1 MSDKIA
7 AKIVLEGEIEYKQ
20 AIKNINSEQKNLR
33 SEMKMCT
40 SSFDGQ
46 QNSIAALTKK
56 GEILSKQYD
65 AQAKKVEIYSKAVK
79 EATEH
84 QEEAGK
90 KVDVLKTELEEANRK
105 MEEMS
110 SSTDTSSE
118 ALEEQQK
125 VIEELKNKLALAN
138 SSYMTAQNATNDW
151 QTSLNYAQMAL
162 DNLDNEIQTNNRYLD
177 EAQQSANDCA
187 DSIDEYGNEVEE
199 AQEQTSTFADVLKAE
214 LVGDAIKKGIST
226 VVDGLKS
233 ITSAA
238 ISMGSS
244 FESSMSN
251 VAATMG
257 ITADEIHNGSVEYE
271 TLEKAAKECGKST
284 KYSASEAADALNY
297 LALAGY
303 DANKAAQTLPAVLN
317 LAAAGGMELGA
328 ASDLVT
334 DSMAA
339 LGMETSELDNYI
351 DEMARTSQKSNTSVA
366 QLGEATLVCAGTVSL
381 TEQSLETMNA
391 ELGVLANNGIKSAEG
406 GTHLRNILLSLSAPT
421 DTASGAMK
429 ELGVQALDSSG
440 NMRDLNDIM
449 IDMNNALSGMASGE
463 KTKYIKQIFNKTDIA
478 AVNALLKGTGLE
490 FNNLKNELLNCEGAA
505 KDMAET
511 MSDNLEGKVT
521 ILNSALEGLA
531 ITGYEKIEG
540 VLKESVEAATD
551 SVGRLQDSME
561 NGKLGE
567 AMDDMAEAIGEAAE
581 KAIGFGE
588 DALPV
593 LIDGLTWII
602 ENSDLII
609 SGIAGITA
617 ANVAHG
623 KVVPLITAV
632 TKAWNDYKVANEG
645 ATVAQWALNAAKNAF
660 SPAGLIT
667 AIAAVTA
674 AITTY
679 VVLADSAYKDTKR
692 FIDSAE
698 REIETLNNNAQARKD
713 STANNKA
720 ESEVV
725 KKLTAELE
733 NLNSQEKLSADQK
746 TRLKMV
752 VGQLNTVMPELNL
765 TIDEQTGK
773 LEQSNEEIEKYIK
786 NLQRRNEMAAYEEK
800 LQQIYNDQT
809 EAQELLTKATEEY
822 NNFVEDLE
830 EPNVWWKRG
839 NIFEAI
845 DFVADN
851 VQLKNLNDV
860 MTESGQM
867 VNDLEAEYESLN
879 AEYEKFLA
887 AEEEVI
893 DGTEELNQVLIEY
906 NGTTYAVSSEV
917 AASID
922 QLDTAYAD
930 AYEQAEES
938 LRGQIGL
945 FEELKAESD
954 VTVEQ
959 MAKNLQ
965 TQAEVMTTYTQDL
978 QTAAELAEKGLLD
991 EGLLGAIS
999 ELGIDGAGYLHELV
1013 TASETNSAEFNE
1025 VMQAWAEMTDA
1036 KSTLAE
1042 TMADMST
1049 GYSSTMEE
1057 LVSTAKETA
1066 ENINGEWVDIA
1077 DTVLIT
1083 AEDVGR
1089 NLGQGLENGILVSKD
1104 GVINA
1109 SEDIALSAMD
1119 VIRDVWKVKS
1129 PSRAAQEI
1137 GEYFTEG
1144 LELGINKN
1152 KEGLISDT
1160 KTLGSQTV
1168 EGLKSGIESGKSK
1181 VIESIKNLCTNV
1193 IQTAKN
1199 TLGIHSPSKEFA
1211 YLGEM
1216 SVEGYSNAVTEG
1228 MDECAEA
1235 VHEAMDAVMDYD
1247 CEGVTEGQTE
1257 AAEAVKNLTEALI
1270 EQGKISEESGTAIL
1284 DYIDG
1289 NVQLG
1294 DSADETAEKIKQ
1306 LQEAFANAKEEALDS
1321 IDSQVGLFEKLEM
1334 KSDVT
1339 TKDMIEN
1346 LRSQTAY
1353 LNTYGADLTMAAE
1366 LARQGLLDEGLLGA
1380 IRDMGLNGA
1389 GYLHE
1394 LVNASQQDM
1403 TSFQTVMNEWAAM
1416 SEVKDNLSNT
1426 LAGFEMLYGD
1436 KLDDIIEVQKSKGK
1450 EVESQA
1456 ISTSESTKKTT
1467 SDTLDEMVSTASN
1480 GISDMTEMISEK
1492 TPEVEDAVVELCSAA
1507 MDGFKATLDIDST
1520 GKSRKFANI
1529 GYSIPQGIAEGISD
1543 GQDIVTNAVKNVISN
1558 AINSIDFDGLSETIV
1573 NKINKE
1579 LGGLVD

>member
-1 MSDKIA
+1 MSNKIG
-7 AKIVLEGEIEYKQ
+7 AKIVLEGEAEYRK
-20 AIKNINSEQKNLR
+20 AIKNINTEQKELR
-33 SEMKMCT
+33 SEMRLCT
-40 SSFDGQ
+40 SQYAGQ

-65 AQAKKVEIYSKAVK
+65 AQARKVEIYSKAVEDAAK
-79 EATEH
+79 R
-84 QEEAGK
+84 QEEAGD
-90 KVDVLKTELEEANRK
+90 KVDALKSELEEANKK

-125 VIEELKNKLALAN
+125 VIEELKNKLALAEDGY
-138 SSYMTAQNATNDW
+138 SRAQMVTNNW
-151 QTSLNYAQMAL
+151 QTSLNNAQADL
-162 DNLDNEIQTNNRYLD
+162 NGLSHEIQNNDRYLD
-177 EAQQSANDCA
+177 EARNSMDGCA

-214 LVGDAIKKGIST
+214 LVGDAIKKGISI

-233 ITSAA
+233 IASSA
-238 ISMGSS
+238 ITMGSN
-244 FESSMSN
+244 FEAAMSN

-257 ITADEIHNGSVEYE
+257 ITADEIHNGSAEYE
-271 TLEKAAKECGKST
+271 ILEKAAKECGKTT

-303 DANKAAQTLPAVLN
+303 DAAKAAKTLPSVLN

-339 LGMETSELDNYI
+339 LGMETSELENYI

-366 QLGEATLVCAGTVSL
+366 QLGEATLTCAGMASVTG
-381 TEQSLETMNA
+381 QSLETLNA
-391 ELGVLANNGIKSAEG
+391 ELGVLANNGLKGAEG
-406 GTHLRNILLSLSAPT
+406 GTKLRNILQTLAAPT
-421 DTASGAMK
+421 DTASVAMK
-429 ELGVQALDSSG
+429 ELGLQTMDSSG

-449 IDMNNALSGMASGE
+449 IDLNKALAGISGNGE
-463 KTKYIKQIFNKTDIA
+463 RSKYLNKIFNGRDIA
-478 AVNALLKGTGLE
+478 GVNALLKGTGLE
-490 FNNLKNELLNCEGAA
+490 FDNLKKELLNCEGAA

-511 MSDNLEGKVT
+511 MGDNLKGKVT
-521 ILNSALEGLA
+521 ILNSALEGLG

-551 SVGRLQDSME
+551 SIGRLQDSME
-561 NGKLGE
+561 NGELGD

-602 ENSDLII
+602 ENSELII

-617 ANVAHG
+617 ANVAHN

-632 TKAWNDYKVANEG
+632 TKAWNDYRVANEG

-679 VVLADSAYKDTKR
+679 VVFADSAYKDTKR

-698 REIETLNNNAQARKD
+698 REIETLNNNVQARKD
-713 STANNKA
+713 SIDNNKA
-720 ESEVV
+720 ETNIV
-725 KKLTAELE
+725 KKLTSEINEL
-733 NLNSQEKLSADQK
+733 NTKEKLSEEQK
-746 TRLKMV
+746 RRLKIAV
-752 VGQLNTVMPELNL
+752 DQLNAAMPELNL

-773 LEQSNEEIEKYIK
+773 LEQSNEEIEKYIE
-786 NLQRRNEMAAYEEK
+786 NLQRRNKMETYENR
-800 LQQIYNDQT
+800 LQQINDDQ
-809 EAQELLTKATEEY
+809 AQAQALFDKTKEEY
-822 NNFVEDLE
+822 DKFIEGLE
-830 EPNVWWKRG
+830 EPNVWWKQG
-839 NIFEAI
+839 TAFEAI
-845 DFVADN
+845 DFVAN
-851 VQLKNLNDV
+851 ATQLNKLNDV

-867 VNDLEAEYESLN
+867 VADLGNEYESLS

-930 AYEQAEES
+930 AYSEAEES
-938 LRGQIGL
+938 LKGQIGL

-959 MAKNLQ
+959 MSKNLQ
-965 TQAEVMTTYTQDL
+965 TQAEVMTTYSQDI
-978 QTAAELAEKGLLD
+978 QKATELVEKGLLD

-999 ELGIDGAGYLHELV
+999 ELEIDGAGYLHELV
-1013 TASETNSAEFNE
+1013 TAAETDSDEFND
-1025 VMQAWAEMTDA
+1025 VMQSWAEMTEARD
-1036 KSTLAE
+1036 TLAH
-1042 TMADMST
+1042 TMTELKT
-1049 GYSSTMEE
+1049 GYSETKEELITTTGEMIDDINSELADGVSKMEE
-1057 LVSTAKETA
+1057 SG
-1066 ENINGEWVDIA
+1066 EN
-1077 DTVLIT
+1077 LSK
-1083 AEDVGR
+1083 
-1089 NLGQGLENGILVSKD
+1089 GLENGELAGKE
-1104 GVINA
+1104 GVVKTG
-1109 SEDIALSAMD
+1109 EDIALETIEA
-1119 VIRDVWKVKS
+1119 IRIAWKVKS
-1129 PSRAAQEI
+1129 PSRVAQEI

-1144 LELGINKN
+1144 LGLGISKN

-1181 VIESIKNLCTNV
+1181 VIESIKSLCTRV

-1199 TLGIHSPSKEFA
+1199 ALGIHSPSKEFE
-1211 YLGEM
+1211 YIGDM
-1216 SVEGYSNAVTEG
+1216 SVEGYRNAVTEG

-1235 VHEAMDAVMDYD
+1235 VHEAMATVLDYD
-1247 CEGVTEGQTE
+1247 YESATEGQE
-1257 AAEAVKNLTEALI
+1257 AAAEAVKNLTEALV
-1270 EQGKISEESGTAIL
+1270 EQGKVSAESGSAIF

-1289 NVQLG
+1289 NAQLG
-1294 DSADETAEKIKQ
+1294 DSADGTVEKIKQ
-1306 LQEAFANAKEEALDS
+1306 LQEAYGKAKEEALDS

-1334 KSDVT
+1334 KSDVST
-1339 TKDMIEN
+1339 SDMIES
-1346 LRSQTAY
+1346 LRSQTVY
-1353 LNTYGADLTMAAE
+1353 LNTYSADLTMAAE

-1380 IRDMGLNGA
+1380 IREMGLNGA

-1394 LVNASQQDM
+1394 LVNTSQKDM
-1403 TSFQTVMNEWAAM
+1403 ASFQTVMNEWAAM
-1416 SEVKDNLSNT
+1416 SQVKENLSNT
-1426 LAGFEMLYGD
+1426 MAGLEVIYGD
-1436 KLDDIIEVQKSKGK
+1436 KLDDIAEVQKSKGK

-1456 ISTSESTKKTT
+1456 TSTATSTKKTA
-1467 SDTLDEMVSTASN
+1467 SDTLDEMVSVTSD
-1480 GISDMTEMISEK
+1480 GITNMTDMVSEK
-1492 TPEVEDAVVELCSAA
+1492 ASDVEDSVVKLCTTAI
-1507 MDGFKATLDIDST
+1507 DGFKATLDIDST
-1520 GKSRKFANI
+1520 GKSRKFASI
-1529 GYSIPQGIAEGISD
+1529 GYSIPQGIAEGIND
-1543 GQDIVTNAVKNVISN
+1543 GQDIVTNAVRNVINN
-1558 AINSIDFDGLSETIV
+1558 AISSIDFDGLSDTIV

>member
-1 MSDKIA
+1 MSNKIG
-7 AKIVLEGEIEYKQ
+7 AKIVLEGEAEYRK
-20 AIKNINSEQKNLR
+20 AIKNINTEQKELR
-33 SEMKMCT
+33 SEMRLCT
-40 SSFDGQ
+40 SQFAGQ

-65 AQAKKVEIYSKAVK
+65 AQAKKVEIYSKAVE
-79 EATEH
+79 EAAKR
-84 QEEAGK
+84 QEEAGN
-90 KVDVLKTELEEANRK
+90 KVDGLKSELEEANRK

-110 SSTDTSSE
+110 SSTDTSNE

-125 VIEELKNKLALAN
+125 VIEELKNKLALAEDGY
-138 SSYMTAQNATNDW
+138 SRAQMVTNNW
-151 QTSLNYAQMAL
+151 QTSLNNAQADL
-162 DNLDNEIQTNNRYLD
+162 NGLSHEIQNNDRYLD
-177 EAQQSANDCA
+177 EAQNSMDGCA

-214 LVGDAIKKGIST
+214 LVGEAIKKGISI

-233 ITSAA
+233 IASSA
-238 ISMGSS
+238 ITMGSN
-244 FESSMSN
+244 FEAAMSN

-257 ITADEIHNGSVEYE
+257 ITADEIHNGSAEYE
-271 TLEKAAKECGKST
+271 ILEKAAKECGKTT

-303 DANKAAQTLPAVLN
+303 DAAKAAKTLPSVLN

-339 LGMETSELDNYI
+339 LGMETSELENYI

-366 QLGEATLVCAGTVSL
+366 QLGEATLVCAGTASL
-381 TEQSLETMNA
+381 TEQSLETLNA
-391 ELGVLANNGIKSAEG
+391 ELGVLANNGLKGAEG
-406 GTHLRNILLSLSAPT
+406 GTKLRNILLSLSAPT
-421 DTASGAMK
+421 DTASAAMK
-429 ELGVQALDSSG
+429 ELGLQTMDSSG

-449 IDMNNALSGMASGE
+449 IDLNKALAGISGTGE
-463 KTKYIKQIFNKTDIA
+463 RTKYLNKIFNGRDIA
-478 AVNALLKGTGLE
+478 GVTALLKGTGLE
-490 FNNLKNELLNCEGAA
+490 FENLKKELLNCEGAA

-511 MSDNLEGKVT
+511 MGDNLQGKVT
-521 ILNSALEGLA
+521 ILNSALEGLG

-551 SVGRLQDSME
+551 SIGRLQDSME
-561 NGKLGE
+561 NGELGD
-567 AMDDMAEAIGEAAE
+567 AMDDMAEALGEAAE

-617 ANVAHG
+617 ANVAHN
-623 KVVPLITAV
+623 KVIPLITAV
-632 TKAWNDYKVANEG
+632 TKAWNDYRVANEG

-679 VVLADSAYKDTKR
+679 VVFADSAYKDTKR

-720 ESEVV
+720 ESEIV

-733 NLNSQEKLSADQK
+733 NLNSQEKLSTDQK

-752 VGQLNTVMPELNL
+752 VDQLNTVMPELNL

-773 LEQSNEEIEKYIK
+773 LEQSNEEIEKYIE
-786 NLQRRNEMAAYEEK
+786 NLQRRNEMAAYEDK
-800 LQQIYNDQT
+800 LQQIIDDQI
-809 EAQELLTKATEEY
+809 EAQTLLNKTTEEY
-822 NNFVEDLE
+822 DKFVEGLE
-830 EPNVWWKRG
+830 EPNVWWKQG

-845 DFVADN
+845 DFVAGTT
-851 VQLKNLNDV
+851 QLKDMNNV
-860 MTESGQM
+860 MTESQQM
-867 VNDLEAEYESLN
+867 VDDLGAEYESLS
-879 AEYEKFLA
+879 AEYERFLA

-893 DGTEELNQVLIEY
+893 DGTEELNQVLIEH

-922 QLDTAYAD
+922 QLDIAYAD
-930 AYEQAEES
+930 AYSEAEES
-938 LRGQIGL
+938 LKGQIGL

-959 MAKNLQ
+959 MSKNLQ

-978 QTAAELAEKGLLD
+978 QTAAELAKKGLLD

-1013 TASETNSAEFNE
+1013 TASETDSAEFNE
-1025 VMQAWAEMTDA
+1025 VMQAWAEMTEA
-1036 KSTLAE
+1036 KTTLAE
-1042 TMADMST
+1042 TMADLST

-1057 LVSTAKETA
+1057 LVTTTGEMIDDINSELADGASEMEEA
-1066 ENINGEWVDIA
+1066 GEN
-1077 DTVLIT
+1077 LSK
-1083 AEDVGR
+1083 
-1089 NLGQGLENGILVSKD
+1089 GLENGVLAGKE
-1104 GVINA
+1104 GVVKTG
-1109 SEDIALSAMD
+1109 EDIALETIEA
-1119 VIRDVWKVKS
+1119 IRIAWKVNS
-1129 PSRAAQEI
+1129 PSRVAQEI

-1144 LELGINKN
+1144 LGLGISKN
-1152 KEGLISDT
+1152 KEDLISDT
-1160 KTLGSQTV
+1160 KTLGTQTV

-1181 VIESIKNLCTNV
+1181 VIESIKNLCTRV
-1193 IQTAKN
+1193 IQTAKD

-1211 YLGEM
+1211 YMGEM
-1216 SVEGYSNAVTEG
+1216 SVEGYENAVTEG

-1235 VHEAMDAVMDYD
+1235 VHEAMATVLDYD
-1247 CEGVTEGQTE
+1247 YESATEGQE
-1257 AAEAVKNLTEALI
+1257 AAAEAVKNLTAALVY
-1270 EQGKISEESGTAIL
+1270 QGKVSAESGTAIF

-1289 NVQLG
+1289 NEQLG
-1294 DSADETAEKIKQ
+1294 ESAEETAEKIKK
-1306 LQEAFANAKEEALDS
+1306 LQEAYGKAKEEALDS

-1334 KSDVT
+1334 KSDVS
-1339 TKDMIEN
+1339 TKDMIES

-1353 LNTYGADLTMAAE
+1353 MNTYGADLTMAAE
-1366 LARQGLLDEGLLGA
+1366 LVCQGLLDDGLLGA
-1380 IRDMGLNGA
+1380 IREIGINGA

-1394 LVNASQQDM
+1394 LVNASQKDM
-1403 TSFQTVMNEWAAM
+1403 ESFQAIMAEWAVM
-1416 SEVKDNLSNT
+1416 TQVKDNLSDA
-1426 LAGFEMLYGD
+1426 LAGFEVIYGD
-1436 KLDDIIEVQKSKGK
+1436 KLDDIAELQQSKGK

-1456 ISTSESTKKTT
+1456 SSTAESTKKTA
-1467 SDTLDEMVSTASN
+1467 SDTMNEMVSTTSD
-1480 GISDMTEMISEK
+1480 GINSMTDMVSK
-1492 TPEVEDAVVELCSAA
+1492 KAPEVEDAAVELCSAA
-1507 MDGFKATLDIDST
+1507 ISGFKATLDIDST
-1520 GKSRKFANI
+1520 GKSRKFASI
-1529 GYSIPQGIAEGISD
+1529 GYSIPQGIAEGIND
-1543 GQDIVTNAVKNVISN
+1543 GQDLVTNAVKNVINN
-1558 AINSIDFDGLSETIV
+1558 AIGSIDFDGLSDTIV

>member
-1 MSDKIA
+1 MSNKIG
-7 AKIVLEGEIEYKQ
+7 AKIVLEGEAEYRK
-20 AIKNINSEQKNLR
+20 AIKNINTEQKELR
-33 SEMKMCT
+33 SEMRLCT
-40 SSFDGQ
+40 SQFAGQ

-65 AQAKKVEIYSKAVK
+65 AQARKVEIYSKAVE
-79 EATEH
+79 EAAKR
-84 QEEAGK
+84 QEEAGN
-90 KVDVLKTELEEANRK
+90 KVDGLKSELEEANRK

-110 SSTDTSSE
+110 SSTDTSNE

-125 VIEELKNKLALAN
+125 VIEELKNKLALAEDGY
-138 SSYMTAQNATNDW
+138 SRAQMVTNNW
-151 QTSLNYAQMAL
+151 QTSLNDAQTGL
-162 DNLDNEIQTNNRYLD
+162 NELSHEIQNNDRYLD
-177 EAQQSANDCA
+177 EAQNSLDGCA

-199 AQEQTSTFADVLKAE
+199 AQDQTSTFADVLKAE
-214 LVGDAIKKGIST
+214 LVGEAIKKGISI

-233 ITSAA
+233 IASSA
-238 ISMGSS
+238 ITMGSN
-244 FESSMSN
+244 FEAAMSN

-257 ITADEIHNGSVEYE
+257 ITADEIHNGSAEYE
-271 TLEKAAKECGKST
+271 ILEKAAKECGKTT

-303 DANKAAQTLPAVLN
+303 DAAKAAKTLPSVLN

-339 LGMETSELDNYI
+339 LGMETSELENYI

-366 QLGEATLVCAGTVSL
+366 QLGEATLVCAGTASL
-381 TEQSLETMNA
+381 TEQSLETLNA

-421 DTASGAMK
+421 DTASVAIK
-429 ELGVQALDSSG
+429 ELGVQTMDSSG

-449 IDMNNALSGMASGE
+449 IDLNKALSGMASGE
-463 KTKYIKQIFNKTDIA
+463 KTKYINQIFNARDIA

-490 FNNLKNELLNCEGAA
+490 FDNLKNELLNCKGAA

-511 MSDNLEGKVT
+511 MGDNLQGKVT
-521 ILNSALEGLA
+521 ILNSALEGLG

-551 SVGRLQDSME
+551 SIGRLQDSME
-561 NGKLGE
+561 NGELGD
-567 AMDDMAEAIGEAAE
+567 AMDDMAEALGEAAE

-617 ANVAHG
+617 ANVAHN
-623 KVVPLITAV
+623 KVIPLITAV
-632 TKAWNDYKVANEG
+632 TKAWNDYRVANEG

-679 VVLADSAYKDTKR
+679 VVFADSAYKDTKR

-720 ESEVV
+720 ESEIV

-733 NLNSQEKLSADQK
+733 NLNSQEKLSTDQK

-752 VGQLNTVMPELNL
+752 VDQLNTVMPELNL

-773 LEQSNEEIEKYIK
+773 LEQSNEEIEKYIE
-786 NLQRRNEMAAYEEK
+786 NLQRRNEMAAYEDK
-800 LQQIYNDQT
+800 LQQIIDDQI
-809 EAQELLTKATEEY
+809 EAQTLLNKTTEEY
-822 NNFVEDLE
+822 DKFVEGLE
-830 EPNVWWKRG
+830 EPNAWWKQG

-845 DFVADN
+845 DFVAGTT
-851 VQLKNLNDV
+851 QLKDMNDV
-860 MTESGQM
+860 MTESQQM
-867 VNDLEAEYESLN
+867 VDDLGAEYESLS
-879 AEYEKFLA
+879 AEYERFLA
-887 AEEEVI
+887 AEEEII
-893 DGTEELNQVLIEY
+893 DGTEELNQVLVEY

-922 QLDTAYAD
+922 QLDIAYAD
-930 AYEQAEES
+930 AYSEAEES
-938 LRGQIGL
+938 LKGQIGL

-959 MAKNLQ
+959 MSKNLQ

-978 QTAAELAEKGLLD
+978 QTAAELAKKGLLD

-1013 TASETNSAEFNE
+1013 TASETDSAEFNE
-1025 VMQAWAEMTDA
+1025 VMQAWAEMTEA
-1036 KSTLAE
+1036 KTTLAE
-1042 TMADMST
+1042 TMADLST

-1057 LVSTAKETA
+1057 LVTTTGEAIDEINSELADGVSETKES
-1066 ENINGEWVDIA
+1066 GK
-1077 DTVLIT
+1077 
-1083 AEDVGR
+1083 
-1089 NLGQGLENGILVSKD
+1089 NLSKGLED
-1104 GVINA
+1104 GELDGKEGVVKA
-1109 SEDIALSAMD
+1109 GEDIALETIEA
-1119 VIRDVWKVKS
+1119 IRIAWKVNS
-1129 PSRAAQEI
+1129 PSRVAQEI

-1144 LELGINKN
+1144 LGLGISKN
-1152 KEGLISDT
+1152 KEDLISDT
-1160 KTLGSQTV
+1160 KTLGTQTV

-1181 VIESIKNLCTNV
+1181 VIESIKSLCTRV
-1193 IQTAKN
+1193 IQTAKD

-1211 YLGEM
+1211 YMGEM
-1216 SVEGYSNAVTEG
+1216 SVEGYENAVTEG

-1235 VHEAMDAVMDYD
+1235 VHEAMATVLDYNY
-1247 CEGVTEGQTE
+1247 ESVTEGQE
-1257 AAEAVKNLTEALI
+1257 AAAEAVKNLTAALVY
-1270 EQGKISEESGTAIL
+1270 QGKVSAESGTAIF

-1289 NVQLG
+1289 NEQLG
-1294 DSADETAEKIKQ
+1294 DSAEETVEKIKQ
-1306 LQEAFANAKEEALDS
+1306 LQEAFANAKEEALNS

-1346 LRSQTAY
+1346 LRSQTDY

-1380 IRDMGLNGA
+1380 IREMGLNGA

-1403 TSFQTVMNEWAAM
+1403 ASFQTVMAEWAAM
-1416 SEVKDNLSNT
+1416 NQVKDTLSDA
-1426 LAGFEMLYGD
+1426 LAGFELLYGD
-1436 KLDDIIEVQKSKGK
+1436 KLDDIAELQQSKGK

-1456 ISTSESTKKTT
+1456 SSTAESTKKTA
-1467 SDTLDEMVSTASN
+1467 SDTMNEMVSTTSD
-1480 GISDMTEMISEK
+1480 GINSMTDMVSK
-1492 TPEVEDAVVELCSAA
+1492 KAPEVEDASVELCSAA
-1507 MDGFKATLDIDST
+1507 ISGFKATLDIDST
-1520 GKSRKFANI
+1520 GKSRKFASI
-1529 GYSIPQGIAEGISD
+1529 GYSIPQGIAEGIND
-1543 GQDIVTNAVKNVISN
+1543 GQDLVTNAVKNVINN
-1558 AINSIDFDGLSETIV
+1558 AIGSIDFDGLSDTIV

>member
-1 MSDKIA
+1 MSNKIG
-7 AKIVLEGEIEYKQ
+7 AKIVLEGEAEYRK
-20 AIKNINSEQKNLR
+20 AIKNINTEQKELR
-33 SEMKMCT
+33 SEMRLCT
-40 SSFDGQ
+40 SQFAGQ

-65 AQAKKVEIYSKAVK
+65 AQARKVEIYSKAVEDAAK
-79 EATEH
+79 R
-84 QEEAGK
+84 QEEAGD
-90 KVDVLKTELEEANRK
+90 KVDALKSELEEANKK

-125 VIEELKNKLALAN
+125 VIEELKNKLALAEDGY
-138 SSYMTAQNATNDW
+138 SRAQMVTNNW
-151 QTSLNYAQMAL
+151 QTSLNNAQADL
-162 DNLDNEIQTNNRYLD
+162 NGLSHEIQNNDRYLD
-177 EAQQSANDCA
+177 EAQNSMDGCA
-187 DSIDEYGNEVEE
+187 DSIDEYGNEVEQ

-214 LVGDAIKKGIST
+214 LVGDAIKKGISI

-233 ITSAA
+233 IASSA
-238 ISMGSS
+238 ITMGSN
-244 FESSMSN
+244 FEAAMSN

-257 ITADEIHNGSVEYE
+257 ITADEIHNGSAEYE
-271 TLEKAAKECGKST
+271 ILEKAAKECGKTT

-303 DANKAAQTLPAVLN
+303 DAAKAAKTLPSVLN

-339 LGMETSELDNYI
+339 LGMETSELENYI

-366 QLGEATLVCAGTVSL
+366 QLGEATLTCAGMASVTG
-381 TEQSLETMNA
+381 QSLETLNA
-391 ELGVLANNGIKSAEG
+391 ELGVLANNGLKGAEG
-406 GTHLRNILLSLSAPT
+406 GTKLRNILQTLAAPT
-421 DTASGAMK
+421 DTASVAMK
-429 ELGVQALDSSG
+429 ELGLQTMDSSG

-449 IDMNNALSGMASGE
+449 IDLNKALAGISGNGE
-463 KTKYIKQIFNKTDIA
+463 RSKYLNKIFNGRDIA
-478 AVNALLKGTGLE
+478 GVNALLKGTGLE
-490 FNNLKNELLNCEGAA
+490 FDNLKKELLNCEGAA

-511 MSDNLEGKVT
+511 MGDNLKGKVT
-521 ILNSALEGLA
+521 ILNSALEGLG

-551 SVGRLQDSME
+551 SIGRLQDSME
-561 NGKLGE
+561 NGELGD

-602 ENSDLII
+602 ENSELII

-617 ANVAHG
+617 ANVAHN

-632 TKAWNDYKVANEG
+632 TKAWNDYRVANEG

-679 VVLADSAYKDTKR
+679 VVFADSAYKDTKR

-698 REIETLNNNAQARKD
+698 REIETLNNNVQARKD
-713 STANNKA
+713 SIDNNKA
-720 ESEVV
+720 ETNIV
-725 KKLTAELE
+725 KKLTSEINEL
-733 NLNSQEKLSADQK
+733 NTKEKLSEEQK
-746 TRLKMV
+746 RRLKIAV
-752 VGQLNTVMPELNL
+752 DQLNAAMPELNL

-773 LEQSNEEIEKYIK
+773 LEQSNEEIEKYIE
-786 NLQRRNEMAAYEEK
+786 NLQRRNKMETYENR
-800 LQQIYNDQT
+800 LQQINDDQ
-809 EAQELLTKATEEY
+809 AQAQALFDKTKEEY
-822 NNFVEDLE
+822 DKFIEGLE
-830 EPNVWWKRG
+830 EPNVWWKQG
-839 NIFEAI
+839 TAFEAI
-845 DFVADN
+845 DFVAN
-851 VQLKNLNDV
+851 ATQLNKLNDV

-867 VNDLEAEYESLN
+867 VADLGNEYESLS

-930 AYEQAEES
+930 AYSEAEES
-938 LRGQIGL
+938 LKGQIGL

-959 MAKNLQ
+959 MSKNLQ
-965 TQAEVMTTYTQDL
+965 TQAEVMTTYSQDI
-978 QTAAELAEKGLLD
+978 QKATELVEKGLLD

-999 ELGIDGAGYLHELV
+999 ELEIDGAGYLHELV
-1013 TASETNSAEFNE
+1013 TAAETDSDEFND
-1025 VMQAWAEMTDA
+1025 VMQSWAEMTEARD
-1036 KSTLAE
+1036 TLAH
-1042 TMADMST
+1042 TMTELKT
-1049 GYSSTMEE
+1049 GYSETKEELITTTGEMIDDINSELADGVSKMEE
-1057 LVSTAKETA
+1057 SG
-1066 ENINGEWVDIA
+1066 EN
-1077 DTVLIT
+1077 LSK
-1083 AEDVGR
+1083 
-1089 NLGQGLENGILVSKD
+1089 GLENGELAGKE
-1104 GVINA
+1104 GVVKTG
-1109 SEDIALSAMD
+1109 EDIALETIEA
-1119 VIRDVWKVKS
+1119 IRIAWKVKS
-1129 PSRAAQEI
+1129 PSRVAQEI

-1144 LELGINKN
+1144 LGLGISKN

-1181 VIESIKNLCTNV
+1181 VIESIKSLCTRV
-1193 IQTAKN
+1193 IQTAKDV
-1199 TLGIHSPSKEFA
+1199 LGIHSPSKEFE
-1211 YLGEM
+1211 YIGDM
-1216 SVEGYSNAVTEG
+1216 SVEGYKNAVTEG

-1235 VHEAMDAVMDYD
+1235 VHEAMATVLDYD
-1247 CEGVTEGQTE
+1247 YESATDGQEE
-1257 AAEAVKNLTEALI
+1257 AAEAVKNLTEALV
-1270 EQGKISEESGTAIL
+1270 EQGKVSAESGTAIF

-1289 NVQLG
+1289 NAQLG
-1294 DSADETAEKIKQ
+1294 ESADETVEKIKQ
-1306 LQEAFANAKEEALDS
+1306 LQEAYGKAKEEALDS

-1334 KSDVT
+1334 KSDVS
-1339 TKDMIEN
+1339 TKDMIES
-1346 LRSQTAY
+1346 LRSQTVY

-1380 IRDMGLNGA
+1380 IREMGLNGA

-1394 LVNASQQDM
+1394 LVNTSQKDM
-1403 TSFQTVMNEWAAM
+1403 AEFQTVMNEWAAM
-1416 SEVKDNLSNT
+1416 NQVKENLSNT
-1426 LAGFEMLYGD
+1426 MAGLEVIYGD
-1436 KLDDIIEVQKSKGK
+1436 KLDDIAEVQKSKGK

-1456 ISTSESTKKTT
+1456 TSTATSTKKTA
-1467 SDTLDEMVSTASN
+1467 SDTLDEMVSVTSDGITNMTDMVSERAS
-1480 GISDMTEMISEK
+1480 D
-1492 TPEVEDAVVELCSAA
+1492 VEDSVVKLCTTAI
-1507 MDGFKATLDIDST
+1507 DGFKATLDIDST
-1520 GKSRKFANI
+1520 GKSRKFASI
-1529 GYSIPQGIAEGISD
+1529 GYSIPQGIAEGIND
-1543 GQDIVTNAVKNVISN
+1543 GQDIVTNAVRNVINN
-1558 AINSIDFDGLSETIV
+1558 AISSIDFDGLSDTIV